1 MKFDIDFIK
10 MIASFGKLGDD
21 VLCYNTLMPNMMS
34 QSRPK
39 KFCNNIGGM
48 MYIGMDKIF
57 IKNPKTSNKFKKYK
71 MTRGIGDE

>member
-21 VLCYNTLMPNMMS
+21 VLCYNILMPNMMS

-39 KFCNNIGGM
+39 KFYNNIGGM
-48 MYIGMDKIF
+48 MYIGINKIF

>member
-10 MIASFGKLGDD
+10 MIINFGKLGDD
-21 VLCYNTLMPNMMS
+21 ALCYNILIPNMMV

-39 KFCNNIGGM
+39 KFYNNIGGM
-48 MYIGMDKIF
+48 MYISMDKIF

-71 MTRGIGDE
+71 MTRGVGDE